1 MDWGLGA
8 ELGKGDGWGSTVVSN
23 MDARRLR
30 FCMLVRLSA
39 AVFVERNRGRWISK
53 VLPERLNFH
62 VAYARGRA
70 LPEGLNFDDMI

>member
-1 MDWGLGA
+1 
-8 ELGKGDGWGSTVVSN
+8 

-53 VLPERLNFH
+53 VLPEGLNFH

>member
-1 MDWGLGA
+1 
-8 ELGKGDGWGSTVVSN
+8 

-30 FCMLVRLSA
+30 FRMLV
-39 AVFVERNRGRWISK
+39 RGRWISK
-53 VLPERLNFH
+53 VLPEGLNFH